1 MKFFLIGIGFIC
13 FFLLSNSSHAHH
25 TSAHSGGGFAL
36 FNPFS
41 TESRP
46 PKTYIALDI
55 SIDELD
61 DHLGSVAK
69 YQLSGE
75 YVVHPRVS
83 VGARLPFATLRQDYL
98 PQGSG
103 LGDVAF
109 TLKSLLWSQQEP
121 NRMGLTFGQVV
132 SFPTGKKD
140 EGYGA
145 GDVIF
150 SPYLTYSAQW
160 FHQLDSFITLGTS
173 VLASSQPAPS
183 LDFSTGITVPIVNGK
198 APLKILLALQGS
210 TALSSE
216 NLNAGSTKA
225 FLNPALFWQ
234 LTPKLSTSLGARVS
248 VIDTLQLKPGVVLS
262 PLSPLLLTD
271 VKAGFLFNTT
281 YAF

>member
-1 MKFFLIGIGFIC
+1 MKSLIHVLWIVLIC
-13 FFLLSNSSHAHH
+13 TFPHSSFAHH
-25 TSAHSGGGFAL
+25 TTSHAGTGFAL

-83 VGARLPFATLRQDYL
+83 VGARLPFATLNQDFL
-98 PQGSG
+98 PQGSS

-109 TLKSLLWSQQEP
+109 TLKSLLWSAQDP
-121 NRMGLTFGQVV
+121 RMGLTFGQVV

-145 GDVIF
+145 GNVIF

-173 VLASSQPAPS
+173 VLAADQPAPS

-216 NLNAGSTKA
+216 NLGAGSTKA

-248 VIDTLQLKPGVVLS
+248 VIDTLQLKPGVILS